1 MSAALKKAITDFLEQ
16 APCNK
21 STQAFLLR
29 VRDDPDNRID
39 SIWRALTSAQPKQDL
54 APTSALLLIKVL
66 KTIWMY
72 SDGAITQALMT
83 DGERAAAKYIASS
96 SKEIADWLAA
106 KLADKSIS
114 PEDKATLVS
123 ETRSFFQKAATFQAV
138 NHDLVNFVRTK
149 VPGNIPRLNI
159 RSDHDGS
166 RQRTAF
172 MRMAADFFYKTTGE
186 WHDGWNADLTNVAF
200 PDEETTIDMVRSARR
215 GAPSR

>member
-39 SIWRALTSAQPKQDL
+39 GIWRALTPAQPGQDL
-54 APTSALLLIKVL
+54 APTSALLLIRVL

-72 SDGAITQALMT
+72 SGGAVTQALMT
-83 DGERAAAKYIASS
+83 DCERASAEYVASS

-106 KLADKSIS
+106 KLADKSVS

-123 ETRSFFQKAATFQAV
+123 KTRSFFQKAATFQATTH
-138 NHDLVNFVRTK
+138 NLVNFVRTK
-149 VPGNIPRLNI
+149 VSGNIPQLNI
-159 RSDHDGS
+159 RSDHGGS

-172 MRMAADFFYKTTGE
+172 MRMAADFFHKTTGK
-186 WHDGWNADLTNVAF
+186 WHDDEVATLTDIAF
-200 PDEETTIDMVRSARR
+200 PDEEATTIDMVRSARR
-215 GAPSR
+215 GVRP